1 MRILTTLLL
10 TLLAILMVTAAVFLA
25 VDGNLAR
32 LTGWYRFQPGS
43 PLFSEENLK
52 QLDDVCWMRIEGL
65 HDRIE
70 CQKEADGT
78 WWIVTPFRDRL
89 SPAAV
94 QAILTF
100 TAKARV
106 VDTLPLNKMVR
117 GSMREFGVETTPNT
131 ITLKVPAGEHDLT
144 TIARY
149 TLGSASPWLA
159 DAGDG
164 ESLLPTT
171 YLRTNFYGR
180 DKRIHVVSGNILSL
194 FRDGLEALRD
204 PRPLLFSPEQL
215 RRIEIQGSDGEK
227 PLILQRVSA
236 EAAWNIVSP
245 GMTGADQ
252 DKVNGLAASL
262 SRLTA
267 QKVEDAEDVE
277 LSGKP
282 IQHIRLHLE
291 GKEQPIVLH
300 LYPPYPAENG
310 EQVLCHATVD
320 DRPVVFTL
328 QAEPRV
334 KRKGSYSRLINAVCS
349 LPVLPEKAMSRI
361 LTGERP
367 VYVGEL
373 PLELEKLRSMRFSD
387 IEARDVERVSLRSRF
402 ARWPLRLLLI
412 PGDEESGVQDTWMFS
427 AAGQRYQEA
436 EPAVVQG
443 LLRALGQVPVDG
455 FVEDVPPGEDVG
467 TAARKYGLHAP
478 DYVLSVLP
486 RPCAVRA
493 VLFGQDMPLVRD
505 RSPRTFFIKR
515 YEDSRTEE
523 SYWVG
528 IERGTRSIY
537 RLSPRLTRHFSF
549 SVENWKLRNIVHFPL
564 SAVRRLTLG
573 FQQAPLVLDY
583 DYIGESWTG
592 TLDGEDV
599 TPRINPHRAENYV
612 RHLQKLKAFQWLDR
626 ENSSALRALQHPV
639 FSVRIDL
646 EMTDYSDA
654 ETVVI
659 DQPTDVNEV
668 TLAET
673 DGSSRKLAEKLLQEG
688 SDTDAALRKLA
699 LAERKT
705 HRMTLTIEIAPSEL
719 ASDTPFFYGR
729 VRETGDM
736 FILPF
741 EEAQGLAGSILD
753 M

>member
-1 MRILTTLLL
+1 MRILTTILL

-43 PLFSEENLK
+43 SLFSKENLE

-70 CQKEADGT
+70 CQKESDGT
-78 WWIVTPFRDRL
+78 WWIVTPFRDRM

-94 QAILTF
+94 HAILAF
-100 TAKARV
+100 TAQARV

-117 GSMREFGVETTPNT
+117 GSMREFGVETTPTT
-131 ITLKVPAGEHDLT
+131 ITLKVPAGKKDMT

-149 TLGSASPWLA
+149 TLGSSSPWLA

-204 PRPLLFSPEQL
+204 PHPLLFSPEQL
-215 RRIEIQGSDGEK
+215 RRVEVHEPGEAK
-227 PLILQRVSA
+227 PLIIQRVSA
-236 EAAWNIVSP
+236 EAPWNIVSP
-245 GMTGADQ
+245 GITGADQ
-252 DKVNGLAASL
+252 DKLNALAASL

-267 QKVEDAEDVE
+267 RKVEDADDVE
-277 LSGKP
+277 LSGQP
-282 IQHIRLHLE
+282 CRSIFLHLE
-291 GKEQPIVLH
+291 GKDAPLVLH
-300 LYPPYPAENG
+300 LYPPFASENG
-310 EQVLCHATVD
+310 EQILCHATVD
-320 DRPVVFTL
+320 NRPVVFTL
-328 QAEPRV
+328 PAEPRV
-334 KRKGSYSRLINAVCS
+334 KRRGSYSRLINAICS
-349 LPVLPEKAMSRI
+349 LPVLPEKAMSSI
-361 LTGERP
+361 LTGERT
-367 VYVGEL
+367 VYIGDL
-373 PLELEKLRSMRFSD
+373 PLALEKLRSMQFSD
-387 IEARDVERVSLRSRF
+387 IDAKDVERVSLRSRF

-412 PGDEESGVQDTWMFS
+412 PGDTESGVEDTWMFS

-443 LLRALGQVPVDG
+443 LLRALGNVPVDG
-455 FVEDVPPGEDVG
+455 FVEDVPPGEDVEPI
-467 TAARKYGLHAP
+467 ARKYGLQSP

-486 RPCAVRA
+486 KPCAVRA
-493 VLFGQDMPLVRD
+493 VLFGQDIPLVRD
-505 RSPRTFFIKR
+505 RAPRAFFIKR
-515 YEDSRTEE
+515 YEDAQTGEQ
-523 SYWVG
+523 YWVG
-528 IERGTRSIY
+528 MEKGSYSIY
-537 RLSPRLTRHFSF
+537 RLSTKFTRHLSF
-549 SVENWKLRNIVHFPL
+549 SVENWKLRNLVHFPL

-573 FQQAPLVLDY
+573 FREAPLVLDY

-592 TLDGEDV
+592 TLAGEDV

-626 ENSSALRALQHPV
+626 ENASALRALQHPV
-639 FSVRIDL
+639 FSVKIDL

-654 ETVVI
+654 EAVVI
-659 DQPTDVNEV
+659 EQPDDVQNF
-668 TLAET
+668 TLEDA
-673 DGSSRKLAEKLLQEG
+673 DGSRTKLAEKLLQEG
-688 SDTDAALRKLA
+688 DATDQALRKLA
-699 LAERKT
+699 LDERKT
-705 HRMTLTIEIAPSEL
+705 HRTTLTIEIAPSEL

-729 VRETGDM
+729 IRETGDM